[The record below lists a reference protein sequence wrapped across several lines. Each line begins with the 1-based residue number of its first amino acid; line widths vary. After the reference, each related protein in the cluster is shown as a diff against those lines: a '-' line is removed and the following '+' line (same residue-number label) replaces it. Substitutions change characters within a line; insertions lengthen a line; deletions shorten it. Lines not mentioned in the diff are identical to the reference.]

1 MPKPFKSNF
10 RITTVKEHEVLMS
23 ALRLKFVSMLEGCKL
38 CKGSAR
44 HDGPHRAGC
53 QSHAHELSVVRAM
66 MERLGL

>member
-1 MPKPFKSNF
+1 
-10 RITTVKEHEVLMS
+10 VLMS